1 MVALDLVKDKMTREP
16 IHLATYANAVA
27 EMSRALGVLSRPV
40 RTTIILS
47 PPLVIDTQRLDA
59 IAAALR
65 NWLR

>member
-1 MVALDLVKDKMTREP
+1 
-16 IHLATYANAVA
+16 
-27 EMSRALGVLSRPV
+27 VLSRPV